1 MNADISIHP
10 SIDLVKLGGRG
21 KDGKLKCDDA
31 RCPVYNEMVT
41 MNDGRSFQTGCGYDP
56 IDTGCCVEVDFT
68 PRFPY
73 SYQCFRCKEGF
84 LEVSAHNVT
93 CRDMNIDSF
102 NYTLESDVPLSFRT
116 SGGDTQVCGKDH
128 NPGGSSYYSSMDIYA
143 GKEMNNQNW
152 RSNATSNRFLCNRR
166 QWVQG
171 SYQGLSRHVRENHR
185 NVIHDPRDQYLWT
198 EGGALPGEGLYECYN
213 GGSCI
218 GPDVCTCRDGY
229 TGFDCRTPICRH
241 EKPDG
246 RVIVGCKN
254 GGECRAKDNCQCTK
268 TESSLWKLY
277 NDIDISVTGWTG
289 VDCSIPICVQG
300 YYDPFCDEGEGCYR
314 CQNGGRCVA
323 PDTCECSD
331 GWSGFDCKTPICR
344 ARATSL
350 IFKQLRTVD
359 PAKVQIFEKDPCGI
373 KQGRGLCLAP
383 GQCACNCEAEFDF
396 RLCKAVGGKNCKKPW
411 KDPLFRFR
419 NVLSSNEVFGTRQ
432 CSSGWEGA
440 TDNVTDTFQSCHL
453 SIYEP
458 SWITRRTVLVIFFA
472 ALVLL
477 SVLTYVLRERRHQS
491 TIHAVIS
498 ARGGIY
504 FRTPNYGGS
513 PKPMEKQRRAGTL
526 HGKGN

>member
-1 MNADISIHP
+1 M
-10 SIDLVKLGGRG
+10 
-21 KDGKLKCDDA
+21 
-31 RCPVYNEMVT
+31 PVRV
-41 MNDGRSFQTGCGYDP
+41 S
-56 IDTGCCVEVDFT
+56 DTGQ
-68 PRFPY
+68 RF
-73 SYQCFRCKEGF
+73 
-84 LEVSAHNVT
+84 
-93 CRDMNIDSF
+93 
-102 NYTLESDVPLSFRT
+102 
-116 SGGDTQVCGKDH
+116 
-128 NPGGSSYYSSMDIYA
+128 
-143 GKEMNNQNW
+143 
-152 RSNATSNRFLCNRR
+152 
-166 QWVQG
+166 
-171 SYQGLSRHVRENHR
+171 
-185 NVIHDPRDQYLWT
+185 
-198 EGGALPGEGLYECYN
+198 
-213 GGSCI
+213 
-218 GPDVCTCRDGY
+218 
-229 TGFDCRTPICRH
+229 
-241 EKPDG
+241 
-246 RVIVGCKN
+246 
-254 GGECRAKDNCQCTK
+254 
-268 TESSLWKLY
+268 
-277 NDIDISVTGWTG
+277 
-289 VDCSIPICVQG
+289 
-300 YYDPFCDEGEGCYR
+300 
-314 CQNGGRCVA
+314 
-323 PDTCECSD
+323 
-331 GWSGFDCKTPICR
+331 
-344 ARATSL
+344 
-350 IFKQLRTVD
+350 
-359 PAKVQIFEKDPCGI
+359 QIFEKDPCGI